1 MSRKRVSVKGK
12 GLSLFTPGKP
22 ERADEPEA
30 KPKRATF
37 YMQTEILTWLDS
49 AWLFE
54 RSTGHGALSKSE
66 MVNEAM
72 QEYLKKRYSR
82 IRRPREM
89 EWQQAEEGAVE
100 E

>member
-12 GLSLFTPGKP
+12 GLNLFTPGKP
-22 ERADEPEA
+22 VRTDEPEA

-37 YMQTEILTWLDS
+37 YMQADVLSWLDN

-82 IRRPREM
+82 IRRPKEM
-89 EWQQAEEGAVE
+89 EWQQAEEE
-100 E
+100 

>member
-12 GLSLFTPGKP
+12 GLELFTPNKP
-22 ERADEPEA
+22 VKADELEA

-37 YMQTEILTWLDS
+37 YMQQDILTWLDN

-72 QEYLKKRYSR
+72 QEYLKRRYSR
-82 IRRPREM
+82 IRRPKEM
-89 EWQQAEEGAVE
+89 EWQQAEEE
-100 E
+100 

>member
-1 MSRKRVSVKGK
+1 MTRKRVSVKGK
-12 GLSLFTPGKP
+12 GLNLFTPGKP
-22 ERADEPEA
+22 ERTDEPEA

-37 YMQTEILTWLDS
+37 YMQTDILTWLDN

-82 IRRPREM
+82 IRRPKET
-89 EWQQAEEGAVE
+89 EWQRSEEEAVGE
-100 E
+100 